1 MKCSGTITLT
11 TDFGLS
17 DPYVGIMKGV
27 ILSINP
33 EARVIDISHLIKAG
47 SVLQA
52 AGIIEEA
59 YTFFPKGT
67 IHVAV
72 VDPGVGT
79 ERRLILL
86 ETEEY
91 FFVGPDN
98 GIFWPVI
105 VANPDI
111 RVIHLTE
118 SRYFPPHI
126 THTFHG
132 RDIFAPVAAH
142 LSRGVD
148 PRKMGHPISD
158 PVPFKI
164 PRPQQTR
171 EVLSGRIIRV
181 DHFGN
186 LITNILQKDLD
197 QFSGTARPIIK
208 IGEMVIEGVS
218 KTYADTNAGETL
230 AMIGSSGLLEIA
242 VNLGRACDHTGLNS
256 EDIMGMRIE
265 VTRGI

>member
-1 MKCSGTITLT
+1 MKYSGTITLT

-33 EARVIDISHLIKAG
+33 AARVIDISHLIKAG
-47 SVLQA
+47 SILQA
-52 AGIIEEA
+52 AAIIQES

-67 IHVAV
+67 VHVAV

-98 GIFWPVI
+98 GIFWPII
-105 VANPDI
+105 VAHPDI
-111 RVIHLTE
+111 EVIHLTE
-118 SRYFPPHI
+118 SKYFLPNI

-158 PVPFKI
+158 PVPFKV
-164 PRPQQTR
+164 PRPKQTG
-171 EVLSGRIIRV
+171 EVLSGQIIRV

-186 LITNILQKDLD
+186 LITNIHQKDLD
-197 QFSGTARPIIK
+197 QFSGSARPVIK
-208 IGEMVIEGVS
+208 IGDLVIEGVC
-218 KTYADTNAGETL
+218 KTYADASAGETL
-230 AMIGSSGLLEIA
+230 AMIGSSCLLEIA
-242 VNLGRACDHTGLNS
+242 VNLGRACDRLGLNS
-256 EDIMGMRIE
+256 EDIIGAKIE

>member
-1 MKCSGTITLT
+1 MKCSDTITLT

-33 EARVIDISHLIKAG
+33 AARIIDVSHLIKAG
-47 SVLQA
+47 SALQA
-52 AGIIEEA
+52 AGIIQES

-67 IHVAV
+67 VHVAV

-105 VANPDI
+105 TAHSEI
-111 RVIHLTE
+111 KVIHLTE
-118 SRYFPPHI
+118 NKYFLPDI

-148 PRKMGHPISD
+148 PQKMGRPMSD
-158 PVPFKI
+158 PVPLQM
-164 PRPQQTR
+164 PRPQQTG
-171 EVLSGRIIRV
+171 EVLSGQIIRV

-186 LITNILQKDLD
+186 LITNIFQKDLER
-197 QFSGTARPIIK
+197 FSGAARPVIK
-208 IGEMVIEGVS
+208 IGDMVIEGVL
-218 KTYADTNAGETL
+218 KTYADASVGETL

-242 VNLGRACDHTGLNS
+242 VNLGRACDHMGLHS
-256 EDIMGMRIE
+256 EDIVGTKVE
-265 VTRGI
+265 VKKGI

>member
-33 EARVIDISHLIKAG
+33 QARVIDISHLIKAG

-52 AGIIEEA
+52 AGILQES
-59 YTFFPKGT
+59 YTFFPKGS

-98 GIFWPVI
+98 GIFWPI
-105 VANPDI
+105 IAAHPDI
-111 RVIHLTE
+111 EVIHLTKGQ
-118 SRYFPPHI
+118 YFLPNI

-142 LSRGVD
+142 LSLGVS

-158 PVPFKI
+158 PVPLKI
-164 PRPQQTR
+164 PRPQQTG
-171 EVLSGRIIRV
+171 EVLSGQIIRV

-197 QFSGTARPIIK
+197 QFSGAARPVIK
-208 IGEMVIEGVS
+208 VGDLVIEGVS
-218 KTYADTNAGETL
+218 KTYADASAGEIL
-230 AMIGSSGLLEIA
+230 AMIGSSDLLEIA
-242 VNLGRACDHTGLNS
+242 VNLGRACDRLDLNS
-256 EDIMGMRIE
+256 EDIMGTKI
-265 VTRGI
+265 VVARGI

>member
-33 EARVIDISHLIKAG
+33 AARVIDISHLIKAG
-47 SVLQA
+47 SVMQA
-52 AGIIEEA
+52 ACIIEEA

-67 IHVAV
+67 VHVAV

-79 ERRLILL
+79 GRRLILL

-98 GIFWPVI
+98 GIFWPII
-105 VANPDI
+105 VAHADI
-111 RVIHLTE
+111 KAIHLTE
-118 SRYFPPHI
+118 SKYFLPHI

-148 PRKMGHPISD
+148 PRKMGHSISD
-158 PVPFKI
+158 PVPFEV
-164 PRPQQTR
+164 PRPQQAG
-171 EVLSGRIIRV
+171 EVLSGQIIRV

-197 QFSGTARPIIK
+197 QFSGSARPVIN
-208 IGEMVIEGVS
+208 IGDLVIEGVC
-218 KTYADTNAGETL
+218 KTYADASAGETL

-242 VNLGRACDHTGLNS
+242 VNLGRACDRLGLNS
-256 EDIMGMRIE
+256 EDIVGSKIE
-265 VTRGI
+265 VTKGI

>member
-1 MKCSGTITLT
+1 MKRYGTITLT

-17 DPYVGIMKGV
+17 DPYVGVMKGV

-33 EARVIDISHLIKAG
+33 QARVIDISHLIKAG

-52 AGIIEEA
+52 AGILQES
-59 YTFFPKGT
+59 YSFFPKGT
-67 IHVAV
+67 VHVAV

-86 ETEEY
+86 ETEEH

-98 GIFWPVI
+98 GIFWPI
-105 VANPDI
+105 IAAHPQSK
-111 RVIHLTE
+111 VIHLTE
-118 SRYFPPHI
+118 SEYFLPDI
-126 THTFHG
+126 AHTFHG

-148 PRKMGHPISD
+148 PGKMGHPISD
-158 PVPFKI
+158 PMPLKI
-164 PRPQQTR
+164 PRAQQTE
-171 EVLSGRIIRV
+171 EVLTGQVLRV

-186 LITNILQKDLD
+186 LISNILHKDLD
-197 QFSGTARPIIK
+197 QFSGSARPVIK
-208 IGEMVIEGVS
+208 IGDLMIEGLC
-218 KTYADTNAGETL
+218 KTYADVSGGEIL

-242 VNLGRACDHTGLNS
+242 VNLGRACDRLGMNL
-256 EDIMGMRIE
+256 EDIMGVRIE
-265 VTRGI
+265 VTKGI